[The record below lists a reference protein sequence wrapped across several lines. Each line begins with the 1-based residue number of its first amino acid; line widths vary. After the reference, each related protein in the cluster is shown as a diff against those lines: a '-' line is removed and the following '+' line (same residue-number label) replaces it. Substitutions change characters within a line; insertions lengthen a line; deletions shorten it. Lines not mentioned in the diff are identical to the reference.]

1 MSVGQWIYI
10 IFSSIGAF
18 LLALMGGWDIA
29 MQILVV
35 FIAVDFIMGLLVAI
49 TKRSPKT
56 GTGGLSSYVCFIG
69 LCRKIA
75 VLLLI
80 MISHALD
87 GLLGTE
93 FIRNA
98 AITGFCLNE
107 LISIIENTGLLGLK
121 LPPVIMNAVDLLK
134 LKNKEAEKVSA
145 DDIHE

>member
-1 MSVGQWIYI
+1 MSFTQWVYVI
-10 IFSSIGAF
+10 ISTIGATI
-18 LLALMGGWDIA
+18 LALWGGWDIA
-29 MQILVV
+29 MQILVI
-35 FIAVDFIMGLLVAI
+35 FIAVDFIMGLLVAV

-56 GTGGLSSYVCFIG
+56 ASGGLSSYTCFIG

-75 VLLLI
+75 ILLLI

-134 LKNKEAEKVSA
+134 AKTEKEKVIN
-145 DDIHE
+145 DDTNE

>member
-1 MSVGQWIYI
+1 VY
-10 IFSSIGAF
+10 
-18 LLALMGGWDIA
+18 
-29 MQILVV
+29 
-35 FIAVDFIMGLLVAI
+35 
-49 TKRSPKT
+49 KR
-56 GTGGLSSYVCFIG
+56 Y
-69 LCRKIA
+69 
-75 VLLLI
+75 
-80 MISHALD
+80 
-87 GLLGTE
+87 

>member
-93 FIRNA
+93 SVSYNHLRAHETPEHIVYR
-98 AITGFCLNE
+98 
-107 LISIIENTGLLGLK
+107 LLL
-121 LPPVIMNAVDLLK
+121 
-134 LKNKEAEKVSA
+134 EKKKQT
-145 DDIHE
+145 